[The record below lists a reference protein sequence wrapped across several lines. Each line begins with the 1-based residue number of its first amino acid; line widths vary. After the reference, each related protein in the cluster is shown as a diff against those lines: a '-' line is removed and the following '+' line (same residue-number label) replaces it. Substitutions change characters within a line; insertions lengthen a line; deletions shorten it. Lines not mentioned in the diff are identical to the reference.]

1 MIPAASAR
9 RAGQLLLPGATVAAA
24 ATAVLLAR
32 HAVFLSPLNVDEEL
46 TIRLGDFSFGHI
58 FHIVSTQRGGGPLH
72 FWLEHFLLGWWPSL
86 QALRLPSLVFFCL
99 ALPAVALVAR
109 ELVGAESAAGVVL
122 LVAAAPIPVS
132 YATFGRPHTLLFAWL
147 LWATAAIL
155 RAARTGSRAWWVGG
169 GLALGTSVFVH
180 PTAPLYAITAFAGAL
195 VLAARPWRA
204 VVREAWPGAVAL
216 AVGFLPYYLVT
227 LHVLSDRYGLGT
239 AKTGRTFDGKPVWQ
253 DALHFLAPGPHEVNY
268 LSVLS
273 AVGLVA
279 LLVARRY
286 RVALFCAGTVVV
298 PVVFFSVVPANGT
311 SALFFDR
318 YVIPTAPAFLVLV
331 VAGCAA
337 IARWAGPLRLAV
349 LALLVGGLLATE
361 VRIDLPRQNVLR
373 QLGLSRVT
381 EVVRSLD
388 GGTVVFGATGSS
400 DPDALA
406 GAFTFGRP
414 APLLNRYLSLRIA
427 GLDTVDDDSCARLA
441 PFLLGPRT
449 PRHGLWIFYAAASDQ
464 EASAAAAFAGLPSVT
479 VARPVRGFFL
489 LRSRAALPPR
499 ALVLLGERLRLRWQ
513 QAVPENR
520 RVQESLDATREA
532 LAHPHDCTPYGV
544 LDDPNISPH
553 WPPLPTQT

>member
-9 RAGQLLLPGATVAAA
+9 RAGPLLLTAATVGAALM
-24 ATAVLLAR
+24 AVLLAR
-32 HAVFLSPLNVDEEL
+32 HAVFLAPLNVDEEL
-46 TIRLGDFSFGHI
+46 TIRLADFSFGHI

-109 ELVGAESAAGVVL
+109 DLVGAELAAGVVL
-122 LVAAAPIPVS
+122 LLAAAPVPES
-132 YATFGRPHTLLFAWL
+132 YATFGRPHTMLFAWL
-147 LWATAAIL
+147 MWATAAIL
-155 RAARTGSRAWWVGG
+155 RAARTGSRPWWIAG

-180 PTAPLYAITAFAGAL
+180 PTAPLYAITAFGGAL

-204 VVREAWPGAVAL
+204 VAREAWPGLVAL
-216 AVGFLPYYLVT
+216 VVGFLPYYLVT
-227 LHVLSDRYGLGT
+227 LHVLSDRYGLGNS
-239 AKTGRTFDGKPVWQ
+239 KTGRTFDGKPVWE
-253 DALHFLAPGPHEVNY
+253 DALGFLAPGRYDVNY
-268 LSVLS
+268 LSVLC

-286 RVALFCAGTVVV
+286 RVALFCAGTVIV

-337 IARWAGPLRLAV
+337 IARWAGPLRLVV

-361 VRIDLPRQNVLR
+361 IRVDVPRQNVLR
-373 QLGLSRVT
+373 ELGLDRIT
-381 EVVRSLD
+381 HVVRGLED
-388 GGTVVFGATGSS
+388 TVVFGASGSS
-400 DPDALA
+400 NPDALA

-414 APLLNRYLSLRIA
+414 APLLNRYLSLRI
-427 GLDTVDDDSCARLA
+427 GDLDTVDDDSCARLA
-441 PFLLGPRT
+441 PFLLGPGT
-449 PRHGLWIFYAAASDQ
+449 PRHGLWIFYAAAPDQ
-464 EASAAAAFAGLPSVT
+464 EARAAAAFAGLTGVT
-479 VARPVRGFFL
+479 VSRPVTGYFL

-499 ALVLLGERLRLRWQ
+499 ALVLLGRRLRLRWQ
-513 QAVPENR
+513 RAVPENT
-520 RVQESLDATREA
+520 RVEESLIATRQA
-532 LAHPHDCTPYGV
+532 LAHPRRCPPYGV